1 MPIDPLE
8 EFAQGFAPGF
18 TPQQGATLPVT
29 TQGGLPFGA
38 SAPVPPRSAPPMA
51 PFQAMPQP
59 SQPSPLAQLGGQG
72 PDVMQMI
79 AERLQSLQG
88 VNPAKAKYSEAVKYY
103 NALEELPKL
112 TSIANIRSQD
122 QVMREKNLSEL
133 AALADKFHKDYA
145 PEVQAQVRP
154 IYQQLL
160 KSRAQLAGQDLPDDM
175 IAEALTSPNLA
186 GTYASLLNDPFVT
199 PEVRQG
205 YLSRLGAAKTG
216 TERETAS
223 AAITKEIEGQ
233 ALNTI
238 QQALPQVV
246 ASFGGTRDKPLDM
259 QTFLTNPQVKEA
271 LAKSPTLQRVFNQYV
286 AKKENADFLANIG
299 LSSGETA
306 LKALEGPKMTETA
319 QELLAAMYTGPN
331 GKPLTPAL
339 ASREQIAGAVKASQ
353 DQRLM
358 ESMRKGEGAAAL
370 AMSLPAPAEERDQ
383 HIDVNTLISSGQI
396 VKPPPGITVGELRK
410 GAYRFARPE
419 QQKALMALQPQRT
432 AFGDM
437 NAVADKLITAERWQ
451 DALAQGIRLHVGART
466 GSDPIA
472 RAYQDSV
479 AAATSYLARMVESGV
494 MTDQDVARW
503 QSAATSSF
511 FDTKQSRAVKI
522 ALMGDIID
530 AAQQAVISQVA
541 GVPGKKPT
549 ALKEQLAKL
558 DRLTQD
564 TWKNTRAGLQPG
576 ETLITD
582 GKGRYGKLQ
591 KGYKLPA
598 GWQEV
603 K

>member
-8 EFAQGFAPGF
+8 EYAQGF
-18 TPQQGATLPVT
+18 TPQQGSVLAPG
-29 TQGGLPFGA
+29 TQGGLPFG
-38 SAPVPPRSAPPMA
+38 SQAPVPPRAPA
-51 PFQAMPQP
+51 PMPQLP
-59 SQPSPLAQLGGQG
+59 ALPQQGQRPPLAQIGGQA
-72 PDVMQMI
+72 PDVMQM
-79 AERLQSLQG
+79 LQELLRSLQG
-88 VNPAKAKYSEAVKYY
+88 INPAKAKFSEAVKYY
-103 NALEELPKL
+103 NALEEIPKL
-112 TSIANIRSQD
+112 TGIANIRSQD
-122 QVMREKNLSEL
+122 RQMRQGALKQIGETLKAFNALSLE
-133 AALADKFHKDYA
+133 
-145 PEVQAQVRP
+145 QQIAQRSVFQR
-154 IYQQLL
+154 LL
-160 KSRAQLAGQDLPDDM
+160 SAYGQSAGLNATPDDVT
-175 IAEALTSPNLA
+175 EALSTPNITKA
-186 GTYASLLNDPFVT
+186 YADIFNDELIDPMNAA
-199 PEVRQG
+199 
-205 YLSRLGAAKTG
+205 SRLGLAKDSTQ
-216 TERETAS
+216 RENVRALIRKEAEQRAQTIVQQHLPLIATQLRAGSSDLIDAGAIAS
-223 AAITKEIEGQ
+223 
-233 ALNTI
+233 
-238 QQALPQVV
+238 
-246 ASFGGTRDKPLDM
+246 
-259 QTFLTNPQVKEA
+259 NPQVQEFFK
-271 LAKSPTLQRVFNQYV
+271 KSPTTERVFN
-286 AKKENADFLANIG
+286 DFISNKAN
-299 LSSGETA
+299 SET
-306 LKALEGPKMTETA
+306 LVGWGIKPGSIVVKVLEGPKMTETA
-319 QELLAAMYTGPN
+319 QELLAAMFTGPN

-339 ASREQIAGAVKASQ
+339 ATSKQIAGAVKASQ

-370 AMSLPAPAEERDQ
+370 AMSLPAAAEERDQ

-396 VKPPPGITVGELRK
+396 VKPPAGITVGELRK